1 MASITTTGI
10 GSGLDISGLVQSLVT
25 AEGQAQASRLERRE
39 AGFQARL
46 SAYGSFRS
54 AVEELR
60 SALEPLKTLSRFQ
73 GRTVTSGN
81 KDVVAGTAGATAAPG
96 SFAIEVVQLATPQK
110 LRSGVFAA
118 ETTAVGTGSLV
129 VTTGGKSMT
138 LVIDAKNGTLAGIRD
153 AVNGASGNPGVTAS
167 IVTGTAGAQLVL
179 TSRSTGASNAITVT
193 QSGGDGG
200 LSSLVY
206 DPANSILNLTEVS
219 AARDASILV
228 DGVAVTS
235 ATNSFT
241 SAISGVTID
250 ATGVS
255 TVGEPT
261 TLTIA
266 YDTTGARSKI
276 DEFVG
281 AYNSLVDNL
290 RALASY
296 DPETKVAGPLLGD
309 ATYRDFSESVRRLLS
324 TSTGGLGVS
333 FATLAELGISRTL
346 DGTLEVNDAKL
357 ASALTTD
364 FDGVGRFFS
373 AAGDGVATRMD
384 TLLERYVTAG
394 GALDTR
400 IKGLQKSIDG
410 IGDEREALQTRLTAY
425 EARLR
430 TQFNALDSLVARLRS
445 TGDYL
450 TQQLANLPGAAR

>member
-10 GSGLDISGLVQSLVT
+10 GSGLDIAGLVQSLVR

-73 GRTVTSGN
+73 GRAVTSGN
-81 KDVVAGTAGATAAPG
+81 QDIVTGTAGTTAAPG
-96 SFAIEVVQLATPQK
+96 SFAIEVVRLAAAQK

-118 ETTAVGTGSLV
+118 ETTAVGTGMLV

-138 LVIDAKNGTLAGIRD
+138 LTIDSTRGTLAGIRD
-153 AVNGASGNPGVTAS
+153 ALNGASDNPGVTAS

-179 TSRSTGASNAITVT
+179 TSRSTGAGNAITVT

-200 LSSLVY
+200 LASLVY

-219 AARDASILV
+219 AAQDASILV
-228 DGVAVTS
+228 DGVEVTS
-235 ATNSFT
+235 ATNSFG

-309 ATYRDFSESVRRLLS
+309 ATYRDFSESVRRLMS
-324 TSTGGLGVS
+324 TATSGLGVS
-333 FATLAELGISRTL
+333 FATLAELGISRKL
-346 DGTLEVNDAKL
+346 DGTLEVNDTKL
-357 ASALTTD
+357 TAALTSD

-373 AAGDGVATRMD
+373 AAGEGVATRMD

-400 IKGLQKSIDG
+400 IKGLQQSIDG
-410 IGDEREALQTRLTAY
+410 IGDEREALQARLTAY

-450 TQQLANLPGAAR
+450 TQQLGNLPGAAR

>member
-1 MASITTTGI
+1 MASITATGI
-10 GSGLDISGLVQSLVT
+10 GSDLDISGLVKSLVA
-25 AEGQAQASRLERRE
+25 AEGKAHASRLERRE

-81 KDVVAGTAGATAAPG
+81 KDIVTGTAGATAAPG

-118 ETTAVGTGSLV
+118 DTTAVGTGSLV

-138 LVIDAKNGTLAGIRD
+138 LVIDSTHGTLAGIRD
-153 AVNGASGNPGVTAS
+153 AVNAASDNPGVTAS

-179 TSRSTGASNAITVT
+179 TARSTGASNAITVT

-200 LSSLVY
+200 LASLVY

-241 SAISGVTID
+241 SAISGLTID

-266 YDTTGARSKI
+266 YDTTGARSRI

-309 ATYRDFSESVRRLLS
+309 ATYRDFESVRRLMS
-324 TSTGGLGVS
+324 TATGGLGVS

-346 DGTLEVNDAKL
+346 DGTLEVNEAKL
-357 ASALTTD
+357 AAALTTD

-373 AAGDGVATRMD
+373 DAGDGVATRMD

-400 IKGLQKSIDG
+400 IKGLQRSIDG

-430 TQFNALDSLVARLRS
+430 TQFNALDSLVAKLRS

-450 TQQLANLPGAAR
+450 NQQLANLPGAAR

>member
-10 GSGLDISGLVQSLVT
+10 GSGLDIAGLVKSLVT

-60 SALEPLKTLSRFQ
+60 SALEPLKNLNRFQ
-73 GRTVTSGN
+73 GRTVTSGDQDIV
-81 KDVVAGTAGATAAPG
+81 KGTAGSAAAPG
-96 SFAIEVVQLATPQK
+96 SFAIEVVQLAAPQK
-110 LRSGVFAA
+110 LRSAVYAT
-118 ETTAVGTGSLV
+118 ETTAVGTGTLV

-138 LVIDAKNGTLAGIRD
+138 LQIDSTHGTLAGIRD
-153 AVNGASGNPGVTAS
+153 ALNGASDNPGVTAS

-200 LSSLVY
+200 LAALVY

-228 DGVAVTS
+228 DGVEVTS
-235 ATNSFT
+235 ATNSFG
-241 SAISGVTID
+241 SAISGLTID
-250 ATGVS
+250 VTGVS

-266 YDTTGARSKI
+266 YDTTGARTKI
-276 DEFVG
+276 DALVG

-309 ATYRDFSESVRRLLS
+309 ATYREFSESVRRLMS
-324 TSTGGLGVS
+324 TANSGLGVS
-333 FATLAELGISRTL
+333 FGTLAELGISRKL

-357 ASALTTD
+357 ASALATD

-373 AAGDGVATRMD
+373 DAGEGVATRMD

-430 TQFNALDSLVARLRS
+430 TQFNALDSLVAQMRS
-445 TGDYL
+445 TGDFL
-450 TQQLANLPGAAR
+450 TQQLANLPGAAG